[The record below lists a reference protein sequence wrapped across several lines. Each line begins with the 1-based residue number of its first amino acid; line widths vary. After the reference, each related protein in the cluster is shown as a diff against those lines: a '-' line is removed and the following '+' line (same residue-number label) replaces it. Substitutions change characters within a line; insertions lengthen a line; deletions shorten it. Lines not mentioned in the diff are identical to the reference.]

1 MKINKKNVSRRAFLS
16 GSVKIATVAA
26 TGSMLAAC
34 NSSSSGNDP
43 KRDIAGVKVA
53 LLADVH
59 FHDVY
64 GDYEF
69 GSYNSEVTMR
79 SMQDSCESTRMFNE
93 NYFAFI
99 SALEELGEQGVKY
112 LCLLGDF
119 SDDGQVDTLRGFN
132 RVVQPYIDKYGFE
145 LFLANGNHD
154 PVRPFGAHQ
163 TKNFLHA
170 TGASIAVTS
179 DEGRSFTPGNVLVG
193 QHVTQGM
200 WATGYQEMFDV
211 LGQYGFQNKSSY
223 VHYETP
229 WGSDK
234 FEERGLMISKEEGG
248 KTFWCPDATYLAEP
262 VEGLW
267 IVSVDMNIYLPN
279 DDGSSWSHASVGW
292 EEGKRYKP
300 QVMDWLASVTERAE
314 SEGKTLI
321 VFSHYPATEYLNSS
335 ANDFYYVFNDGSYN
349 NTRVPS
355 GDTAEQVLNAGVKV
369 QFGGHIHVN
378 DTAVHQGENGTLV
391 NIQAPS
397 LAAYTPSYKVVTCH
411 SPEFFEVETKTLQD
425 VRDFDALF
433 PYYLREKEHR
443 EWVGADVQ
451 WEKMLEATDYRDFMF
466 RHLDVLMHM
475 RLKNGWG
482 GDITALFEAAT
493 PLYWL
498 MMLSCFEAE
507 LNNEQVLALIE
518 AMTAEATNDHIIAR
532 FADWGLEAE
541 AIAALATV
549 DEHNGKF
556 LMNREQMMAV
566 GFEQLCLAT
575 LYQRNGDE
583 LALQDLNYKL
593 LVPIRVAME
602 MFKHN
607 DADGDLEN
615 IDWDTDYVGQNPA
628 TGGSIAREQID
639 LPLLQTRFASL
650 ARIYHQLGK
659 AKPADHFYVDLKTGT
674 VEDLAGNK
682 LF

>member
-1 MKINKKNVSRRAFLS
+1 MFSKKNVSRRSFMGGMAKV
-16 GSVKIATVAA
+16 GTVAA
-26 TGSMLAAC
+26 STSILTAC
-34 NSSSSGNDP
+34 NSSSSSEE
-43 KRDIAGVKVA
+43 KTSIAGVKVA
-53 LLADVH
+53 MLADVH
-59 FHDVY
+59 FHDVF
-64 GDYEF
+64 GHYEF
-69 GSYNSEVTMR
+69 SKFNSEVTIR

-99 SALEELGEQGVKY
+99 EALEELGQQGIKY
-112 LCLLGDF
+112 ICLLGDF
-119 SDDGQVDTLRGFN
+119 SDDGQVDTLKGFN
-132 RVVQPYIDKYGFE
+132 RVVEPYIEKYGFE
-145 LFLANGNHD
+145 FFLTNGNHD
-154 PVRPFGAHQ
+154 PVRPYGAHQ
-163 TKNFLHA
+163 TKNFLHH

-179 DEGRSFTPGNVLVG
+179 DEDRNFTPNNVLIG
-193 QHVTQGM
+193 QHITKGM
-200 WATGYQEMFDV
+200 WATGYQEMFDA
-211 LGQYGFQNKSSY
+211 LGQYGFQNKPSY
-223 VHYETP
+223 VSYETP

-234 FEERGLMISKEEGG
+234 FEDRGLMISKEDGG
-248 KTFWCPDATYLAEP
+248 NTFWCPDATYLAEP

-279 DDGSSWSHASVGW
+279 DDGTSWSHASIGW
-292 EEGKRYKP
+292 EEGKKYKP
-300 QVMDWLASVTERAE
+300 QVMDWLANVTARAE
-314 SEGKTLI
+314 AEGKTLI

-355 GDTAEQVLNAGVKV
+355 SDTAEQVINAGVKM

-378 DTAVHQGENGTLV
+378 DTAVHQGENGTLI

-411 SPEFFEVETKTLQD
+411 SPTLFEIETKTLQD

-433 PYYLREKEHR
+433 PYYQLEKEHR

-451 WEKMLEATDYRDFMF
+451 WETMLEATDYRDFMF

-498 MMLSCFEAE
+498 MMLSCYEGT
-507 LNNEQVLALIE
+507 LDNQQTLALIE
-518 AMTAEATNDHIIAR
+518 AMTIEANNSDILTIFAE
-532 FADWGLEAE
+532 WGLEDK
-541 AIAALATV
+541 AIDALAMV
-549 DEHNGKF
+549 DGHCSTF
-556 LMNREQMMAV
+556 LMNRDQMMAV
-566 GFEQLCLAT
+566 SFKQLCLAT

-583 LALQDLNYKL
+583 LALQDLNYQL

-615 IDWDTDYVGQNPA
+615 IDWDTDYINQNPA
-628 TGGSIAREQID
+628 SGGSVQKDQID
-639 LPLLQTRFASL
+639 LLLLRTRFASF

-659 AKPADHFYVDLKTGT
+659 AKPADHFFVDLTTGY

-682 LF
+682 QF

>member
-1 MKINKKNVSRRAFLS
+1 MFDKKNITRRSFIGGVAKV
-16 GSVKIATVAA
+16 GTVAA
-26 TGSMLAAC
+26 SASILTAC
-34 NSSSSGNDP
+34 NSSSSSDSKTN
-43 KRDIAGVKVA
+43 IAGVKVA
-53 LLADVH
+53 MLADVH
-59 FHDVY
+59 FHDVF

-69 GSYNSEVTMR
+69 SKFNNEVTIR

-99 SALEELGEQGVKY
+99 EALEELGQQGIKY
-112 LCLLGDF
+112 ICLLGDF
-119 SDDGQVDTLRGFN
+119 SDDGQVDTLKGFN
-132 RVVQPYIDKYGFE
+132 RVVEPYIEKYGFE
-145 LFLANGNHD
+145 FFLTNGNHD
-154 PVRPFGAHQ
+154 PVRPYGAHQ
-163 TKNFLHA
+163 TKNFLHH

-179 DEGRSFTPGNVLVG
+179 DEDRNFTPNNVLIG
-193 QHVTQGM
+193 QHITQGM

-211 LGQYGFQNKSSY
+211 LGYYGFQNKPSY
-223 VHYETP
+223 VSYETP

-234 FEERGLMISKEEGG
+234 FEDRGLMISKEDGG

-267 IVSVDMNIYLPN
+267 IVSVDMNIYLPTE
-279 DDGSSWSHASVGW
+279 DGTSWSHASIGW
-292 EEGKRYKP
+292 EEGKKYKP
-300 QVMDWLASVTERAE
+300 QVMDWLANVTARAE
-314 SEGKTLI
+314 AEGKTLI

-355 GDTAEQVLNAGVKV
+355 SDTAQHVLDAGVKV

-378 DTAVHQGENGTLV
+378 DTAIHQGENGTLV

-411 SPEFFEVETKTLQD
+411 SPTLFEVETKTLQD

-433 PYYLREKEHR
+433 PYYLREKDHR
-443 EWVGADVQ
+443 EWAGADVQ
-451 WEKMLEATDYRDFMF
+451 WAKMLEATDYRDFMY

-482 GDITALFEAAT
+482 DDVTALFDAAT

-498 MMLSCFEAE
+498 MMLSCYEGK
-507 LNNEQVLALIE
+507 LNNPQIQTLIK
-518 AMTAEATNDHIIAR
+518 AMTAEASNDEIIAI
-532 FADWGLEAE
+532 FADWGLEHE
-541 AIAALATV
+541 AITALDNV
-549 DEHNGKF
+549 DAHNTKF
-556 LMNREQMMAV
+556 LLGREQMIAV

-583 LALQDLNYKL
+583 LALQDLNYQL

-607 DADGDLEN
+607 DANGDLEN
-615 IDWDTDYVGQNPA
+615 IDWETDYVDQNPSS
-628 TGGSIAREQID
+628 GGGIKLEQVT
-639 LPLLQTRFASL
+639 LSVLLTRFASL
-650 ARIYHQLGK
+650 ARIYHQLSK
-659 AKPADHFYVDLKTGT
+659 AKPADHFYVDLQNGT
-674 VEDLAGNK
+674 VEDLTGNK
-682 LF
+682 MI